1 VSQAIK
7 SPDDRGNQHAIRC
20 AICQSDKRQE
30 FNSRFIAGESTLS
43 LASEMGFAQHT
54 AERHVQYYRLL
65 EERYKSVRG
74 ALQRFLAH
82 CEWLQRQGKLAIKA
96 SAYVTALK
104 LMADLNRETR
114 EQEVNVTILNNLPKF
129 EEILKTK
136 DVGQLRNRLAELSRT
151 GDPNR

>member
-1 VSQAIK
+1 VGLSARQISAHRAK
-7 SPDDRGNQHAIRC
+7 C
-20 AICQSDKRQE
+20 EICQSDRCQE
-30 FNSRFIAGESTLS
+30 FNDQFIAGKGSRRI
-43 LASEMGFAQHT
+43 AHEMGFPEYT
-54 AERHVQYYRLL
+54 AERHARFFGLL
-65 EERYKSVRG
+65 DERYKSIRG
-74 ALQRFLAH
+74 ALQRFLAR
-82 CEWLQRQGKLAIKA
+82 CEDMQAKGELEIKA

-136 DVGQLRNRLAELSRT
+136 DVGQLRNRLAELSRV

>member
-1 VSQAIK
+1 
-7 SPDDRGNQHAIRC
+7 
-20 AICQSDKRQE
+20 
-30 FNSRFIAGESTLS
+30 
-43 LASEMGFAQHT
+43 
-54 AERHVQYYRLL
+54 LL
-65 EERYKSVRG
+65 DERYKSIRG
-74 ALQRFLAH
+74 ALQRFLAR
-82 CEWLQRQGKLAIKA
+82 CEDMQAKGELEIKA